1 MRTLIAKFKNKVF
14 VEIQMKG
21 DGKEAYTHCTSGG
34 GSYQNWKSPQVGVV
48 LYIYKNGTKTLFNA
62 IENITVKLSVSH
74 QFVAYANSGAY
85 CGRGVIDGS
94 ASYDI
99 TVLVGSSSTW
109 VDFKYGNSS
118 TYREPRLYRMGAV
131 SGLNVDKTLA
141 PTGQPYVSPTK
152 VITYFNGVSS
162 NHTGEFFF

>member
-1 MRTLIAKFKNKVF
+1 MV
-14 VEIQMKG
+14 
-21 DGKEAYTHCTSGG
+21 
-34 GSYQNWKSPQVGVV
+34 
-48 LYIYKNGTKTLFNA
+48 
-62 IENITVKLSVSH
+62 
-74 QFVAYANSGAY
+74 
-85 CGRGVIDGS
+85 
-94 ASYDI
+94 